1 MRIIASANQKGGCG
15 KTTTAINLSSSL
27 SLKGQKVLL
36 IDFDPQAHATMGLNV
51 NPGDLEKSIYD
62 VVTPRKNEPLEIE
75 EILWSIRENFDLA
88 PSNIIL
94 SAFEQELSGLDGRED
109 RLMQAIQSLEEK
121 YDYIIIDCPPS
132 IGHLSFNALRA
143 SEEVIIPIDM
153 SLFSLRGVSKLLEI
167 IILLK
172 DKIGHDIR
180 SRALIT
186 MFDRRTRYSRIV
198 LEKVKA
204 EFQSNVFETVIR
216 YNIRLR
222 ETADFGLPVGDY
234 DKHSI
239 GHKDYENLA
248 DEILRSDA
256 ALAHEYRNDLGAPQD
271 ILQKTEK
278 YIGIAR
284 ELSENESSASDMEE
298 FENDLTDTEVAEH
311 SADERVASEMKSLS
325 DDEPAASENQEL
337 YEDDLP
343 NAEMEEYSEDEP
355 VQAVSE
361 MEALS
366 DDEPQNS
373 EIEDLPAYASQSNY
387 SQMIEAIAAHS
398 RDSFLND
405 EEEDLG

>member
-51 NPGDLEKSIYD
+51 KPGELEKSIYD
-62 VVTPRKNEPLEIE
+62 VVTPTKNEPLGIE
-75 EILWSIRENFDLA
+75 DILWSIRENFDLA

-94 SAFEQELSGLDGRED
+94 SAFEQELSGLEGRED
-109 RLMQAIQSLEEK
+109 RLLQAIQPLEGK
-121 YDYIIIDCPPS
+121 YDYIVIDCPPS

-143 SEEVIIPIDM
+143 AEEVIIPIDM

-172 DKIGHDIR
+172 DKVGHDIR

-239 GHKDYENLA
+239 GHEDYENLA

-256 ALAHEYRNDLGAPQD
+256 APIHEYRSDLSAPQD
-271 ILQKTEK
+271 ILQKTEE
-278 YIGIAR
+278 YIDIAR
-284 ELSENESSASDMEE
+284 ELPEDEMSASDMEE
-298 FENDLTDTEVAEH
+298 ISEDDLTDTAAAEY
-311 SADERVASEMKSLS
+311 SPDELPASEMEVIAA
-325 DDEPAASENQEL
+325 DEPAVSEVEEY
-337 YEDDLP
+337 YEENLTDT
-343 NAEMEEYSEDEP
+343 EMEEYSEDEP
-355 VQAVSE
+355 AASE
-361 MEALS
+361 TEAFS
-366 DDEPQNS
+366 DDEPQS
-373 EIEDLPAYASQSNY
+373 AEIEELPAYASQSNY
-387 SQMIEAIAAHS
+387 SQMIEAIAADS
-398 RDSFLND
+398 RNSFRND
-405 EEEDLG
+405 EEEY

>member
-36 IDFDPQAHATMGLNV
+36 IDFDPQAHATMGLNIK
-51 NPGDLEKSIYD
+51 PGDLEKSIYD
-62 VVTPRKNEPLEIE
+62 VVTPNKDKPLGIE
-75 EILWSIRENFDLA
+75 EILIPIRDNFDLA

-94 SAFEQELSGLDGRED
+94 SAFEQELSGLEGRED
-109 RLMQAIQSLEEK
+109 RLLQAIQPLEGK
-121 YDYIIIDCPPS
+121 YDYVVIDCPPS

-172 DKIGHDIR
+172 NKVGHEMR

-204 EFQSNVFETVIR
+204 EFQTDVFETVIR

-222 ETADFGLPVGDY
+222 ETADFGLPVGDF

-239 GHKDYENLA
+239 GHADYENLA

-256 ALAHEYRNDLGAPQD
+256 NRMHEYSNTMHAAQD
-271 ILQKTEK
+271 ILQKTEEF
-278 YIGIAR
+278 IDDAR
-284 ELSENESSASDMEE
+284 ESTVDKSPTSEMEE
-298 FENDLTDTEVAEH
+298 
-311 SADERVASEMKSLS
+311 LS
-325 DDEPAASENQEL
+325 DDEPPASDPDEFT
-337 YEDDLP
+337 
-343 NAEMEEYSEDEP
+343 AYS
-355 VQAVSE
+355 
-361 MEALS
+361 
-366 DDEPQNS
+366 
-373 EIEDLPAYASQSNY
+373 SQSNY
-387 SQMIEAIAAHS
+387 SQMIEAIAGYS
-398 RDSFLND
+398 GNSYLND
-405 EEEDLG
+405 DKDI